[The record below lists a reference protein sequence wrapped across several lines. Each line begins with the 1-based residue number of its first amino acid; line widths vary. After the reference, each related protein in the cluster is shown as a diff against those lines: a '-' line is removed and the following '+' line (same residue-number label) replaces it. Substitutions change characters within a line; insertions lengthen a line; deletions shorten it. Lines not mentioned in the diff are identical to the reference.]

1 MADDRGWIKLH
12 RSMMDS
18 LVYRKSN
25 FVQKTIL
32 FTILMMANHKEREYI
47 FEGKKIVCQPGQ
59 FVTSVET
66 IIDHC
71 GEMKPT
77 RQNVR
82 TALELFKKC
91 EFLTIKS
98 TKRGSLI
105 TIINWGVYQ
114 CGESEANQQT
124 NQHLTNI
131 QPTSNQHLTINKNII
146 NKEYKN
152 KKKKNKKE
160 KVSLGVGENE
170 NPVGVATPPLEGAC
184 NPPLDEVEE
193 KVGMTTEEW
202 DREFEYYTRVAEEK
216 KKKGL
221 SENV

>member
-59 FVTSVET
+59 FVTSIDT
-66 IIDHC
+66 IIEHC
-71 GEMKPT
+71 GEKKPT

-82 TALELFKKC
+82 TALNFFKKC

-98 TKRGSLI
+98 TNKGTLI
-105 TIINWGVYQ
+105 TIINWGLYQ
-114 CGESEANQQT
+114 LSDVEANQQT
-124 NQHLTNI
+124 NHYLTNT
-131 QPTSNQHLTINKNII
+131 QPLPNHYLTTNKNII
-146 NKEYKN
+146 NKECKN

-160 KVSLGVGENE
+160 KVDLGVGENE

-184 NPPLDEVEE
+184 NPPPDEVEE
-193 KVGMTTEEW
+193 KVGMTAEEW
-202 DREFEYYTRVAEEK
+202 DREYEKYTKLAEEK

-221 SENV
+221 SKNV